1 MTDWEKREK
10 VIKGLEKA
18 VEVFD
23 GRISGPMFEMWMDET
38 KDALALLKE
47 QEPRVLTLE
56 EALNSLV
63 IEYRSGKLQ
72 EIGKRVFTEGFEY
85 YGDLWRVWDRM
96 PTDEQREK
104 EPWDDAER

>member
-1 MTDWEKREK
+1 MTKQEKREM
-10 VIKGLEKA
+10 VIEGLKMSYTYSN
-18 VEVFD
+18 V
-23 GRISGPMFEMWMDET
+23 DEENT
-38 KDALALLKE
+38 LVPQQLVLDALALLKA
-47 QEPRVLTLE
+47 QVPRVMTLE

-72 EIGKRVFTEGFEY
+72 EVGKLVFTEGFEY
-85 YGDLWRVWDRM
+85 YGVLWRVWDNM